1 MEALRAAGR
10 AVLRSPRLARHGLGL
25 RRRRKLPESWAD
37 MQEPLLDGM
46 CFTLKYLGMTLVEKP
61 KGEDMA
67 AAAIRRI
74 VATARV
80 GARKFQKVIL
90 TVSPR
95 GISLQDADTKEMV
108 ENISIY
114 RISYCTTDKLQNKV
128 FAYVAQSQ
136 ESGALECH
144 AFLSPKKKI
153 AQAVTLTVAQAFQM
167 ALDLWE
173 AAHAGSR
180 QEQPFHPSCVLE
192 SSEPGRPSE
201 PAPPGSPPFRHQFGV
216 QRRKRRRKITSVKP
230 YLGLAWGMMG
240 TLFSSKAAWRS
251 WGGEPTAQQSQ
262 HLSCP
267 EQARLLHSYC
277 ATTRGKPQTAGR
289 GWRGLETSPLLAPRL
304 PWAKPNL
311 CNNGPA
317 TQDSPCACT
326 QARQHLLLP
335 LALPTRHGVCWHRC
349 PAVHR
354 LQHPLLVLLSACMN
368 CLKLQLLPARA
379 GGPVLLARPAPS
391 VRRATPVL

>member
-37 MQEPLLDGM
+37 MQEPLLEGM

-74 VATARV
+74 VATARA

-180 QEQPFHPSCVLE
+180 QEQPLHPSCVLE

-201 PAPPGSPPFRHQFGV
+201 PAPPGSPPFRHQFGEEEEEEEDDNIV
-216 QRRKRRRKITSVKP
+216 ETLSGSMEE
-230 YLGLAWGMMG
+230 LGRGAQSPAELA
-240 TLFSSKAAWRS
+240 LLVPRVSS
-251 WGGEPTAQQSQ
+251 PTAQ
-262 HLSCP
+262 LLCY
-267 EQARLLHSYC
+267 RLGQPPDSWKEL
-277 ATTRGKPQTAGR
+277 AVVGDLRTGGPRTAGPK
-289 GWRGLETSPLLAPRL
+289 TPL
-304 PWAKPNL
+304 
-311 CNNGPA
+311 G
-317 TQDSPCACT
+317 
-326 QARQHLLLP
+326 
-335 LALPTRHGVCWHRC
+335 
-349 PAVHR
+349 
-354 LQHPLLVLLSACMN
+354 
-368 CLKLQLLPARA
+368 
-379 GGPVLLARPAPS
+379 
-391 VRRATPVL
+391 

>member
-37 MQEPLLDGM
+37 MQEPLLEGM

-136 ESGALECH
+136 ENGALECH

-173 AAHAGSR
+173 ASHAGSR
-180 QEQPFHPSCVLE
+180 QEQPLHPSCVLE
-192 SSEPGRPSE
+192 SSEAGRPSE
-201 PAPPGSPPFRHQFGV
+201 PAPSGSPPFRHQFGEEEEEEEDDNV
-216 QRRKRRRKITSVKP
+216 GETLSGSMEE
-230 YLGLAWGMMG
+230 LGRGAHSPAESAPLVPRV
-240 TLFSSKAAWRS
+240 SS
-251 WGGEPTAQQSQ
+251 PTAQLLCYRLGQ
-262 HLSCP
+262 HPDSWKGLGEVGDLP
-267 EQARLLHSYC
+267 
-277 ATTRGKPQTAGR
+277 TAGPR
-289 GWRGLETSPLLAPRL
+289 TAGPKTPL
-304 PWAKPNL
+304 
-311 CNNGPA
+311 G
-317 TQDSPCACT
+317 
-326 QARQHLLLP
+326 
-335 LALPTRHGVCWHRC
+335 
-349 PAVHR
+349 
-354 LQHPLLVLLSACMN
+354 
-368 CLKLQLLPARA
+368 
-379 GGPVLLARPAPS
+379 
-391 VRRATPVL
+391 

>member
-1 MEALRAAGR
+1 MPKP
-10 AVLRSPRLARHGLGL
+10 SPREVRGAGVCDRPE
-25 RRRRKLPESWAD
+25 LPESWAD
-37 MQEPLLDGM
+37 MQEPLLEGM

-74 VATARV
+74 VAMARG

-95 GISLQDADTKEMV
+95 GISLQDAETKEVV

-173 AAHAGSR
+173 AAHTGSR
-180 QEQPFHPSCVLE
+180 QEQPLHPSCALE
-192 SSEPGRPSE
+192 SSEPGRASE
-201 PAPPGSPPFRHQFGV
+201 PAPPGSPPFRHHFGEEEEEEEEEDDNLDEALSGCMEELGGGPHSPAA
-216 QRRKRRRKITSVKP
+216 SVP
-230 YLGLAWGMMG
+230 PAPAA
-240 TLFSSKAAWRS
+240 SS
-251 WGGEPTAQQSQ
+251 
-262 HLSCP
+262 
-267 EQARLLHSYC
+267 
-277 ATTRGKPQTAGR
+277 
-289 GWRGLETSPLLAPRL
+289 
-304 PWAKPNL
+304 
-311 CNNGPA
+311 PA
-317 TQDSPCACT
+317 TQ
-326 QARQHLLLP
+326 LP
-335 LALPTRHGVCWHRC
+335 LPLRWPRLGHPPDSRRQPGGVGAPPSPGPSSAS
-349 PAVHR
+349 PAA
-354 LQHPLLVLLSACMN
+354 PL
-368 CLKLQLLPARA
+368 
-379 GGPVLLARPAPS
+379 G
-391 VRRATPVL
+391 

>member
-1 MEALRAAGR
+1 MEVLRAAGR

-37 MQEPLLDGM
+37 MQEPLLEGM

-173 AAHAGSR
+173 ATHTGSR
-180 QEQPFHPSCVLE
+180 QDQPLHPSCVLE
-192 SSEPGRPSE
+192 SSEPSRPRE
-201 PAPPGSPPFRHQFGV
+201 PAPPGSAPFRHQ
-216 QRRKRRRKITSVKP
+216 
-230 YLGLAWGMMG
+230 LGEEEEEEEEEDDNVSE
-240 TLFSSKAAWRS
+240 TLSGLEELGRGAQSPAELTPRVPPPSS
-251 WGGEPTAQQSQ
+251 PTAQ
-262 HLSCP
+262 
-267 EQARLLHSYC
+267 LLCYC
-277 ATTRGKPQTAGR
+277 LGPPPDSWTVLGGVGDSPSTGPRTAGPQT
-289 GWRGLETSPLLAPRL
+289 PL
-304 PWAKPNL
+304 
-311 CNNGPA
+311 G
-317 TQDSPCACT
+317 
-326 QARQHLLLP
+326 
-335 LALPTRHGVCWHRC
+335 
-349 PAVHR
+349 
-354 LQHPLLVLLSACMN
+354 
-368 CLKLQLLPARA
+368 
-379 GGPVLLARPAPS
+379 
-391 VRRATPVL
+391 

>member
-10 AVLRSPRLARHGLGL
+10 AVLRSPRLARHSLGL

-37 MQEPLLDGM
+37 MQEPLLEGM

-180 QEQPFHPSCVLE
+180 QEQPLHPSCVLE

-201 PAPPGSPPFRHQFGV
+201 PAPPGSPPFRHQFGEEEEEEDDNV
-216 QRRKRRRKITSVKP
+216 CETLSGP
-230 YLGLAWGMMG
+230 CLGYDEYSI
-240 TLFSSKAAWRS
+240 LFQSSMEELGRGAHRPAESAPLVPRVS
-251 WGGEPTAQQSQ
+251 SPTAQLLCYRLGQPPDSWKGLGGVGD
-262 HLSCP
+262 LS
-267 EQARLLHSYC
+267 
-277 ATTRGKPQTAGR
+277 TTGPKT
-289 GWRGLETSPLLAPRL
+289 PL
-304 PWAKPNL
+304 
-311 CNNGPA
+311 G
-317 TQDSPCACT
+317 
-326 QARQHLLLP
+326 
-335 LALPTRHGVCWHRC
+335 
-349 PAVHR
+349 
-354 LQHPLLVLLSACMN
+354 
-368 CLKLQLLPARA
+368 
-379 GGPVLLARPAPS
+379 
-391 VRRATPVL
+391 

>member
-37 MQEPLLDGM
+37 MQEPLLEGM

-173 AAHAGSR
+173 ATHAGSR
-180 QEQPFHPSCVLE
+180 QDQPLHPSCVLE
-192 SSEPGRPSE
+192 SSEPGRPCE
-201 PAPPGSPPFRHQFGV
+201 PAPPGSAPFTHQFGEEEEEELEEEEDDS
-216 QRRKRRRKITSVKP
+216 ISETLSGMEE
-230 YLGLAWGMMG
+230 LGRGAHSPAELIP
-240 TLFSSKAAWRS
+240 LVPPPSS
-251 WGGEPTAQQSQ
+251 PTAQLLCYRLGPPPDSWMV
-262 HLSCP
+262 LAGAGDCP
-267 EQARLLHSYC
+267 STGPR
-277 ATTRGKPQTAGR
+277 TADPK
-289 GWRGLETSPLLAPRL
+289 TPL
-304 PWAKPNL
+304 
-311 CNNGPA
+311 G
-317 TQDSPCACT
+317 
-326 QARQHLLLP
+326 
-335 LALPTRHGVCWHRC
+335 
-349 PAVHR
+349 
-354 LQHPLLVLLSACMN
+354 
-368 CLKLQLLPARA
+368 
-379 GGPVLLARPAPS
+379 
-391 VRRATPVL
+391 

>member
-1 MEALRAAGR
+1 MEALR
-10 AVLRSPRLARHGLGL
+10 AVLRSPRLARTGLGL

-37 MQEPLLDGM
+37 MQEPLLEGM

-128 FAYVAQSQ
+128 FAYVAQRQ

-180 QEQPFHPSCVLE
+180 QEQPLHPPCALV

-201 PAPPGSPPFRHQFGV
+201 PTPTGSPPFRHQFG
-216 QRRKRRRKITSVKP
+216 QEEEEEEDDNIAETLSGSMED
-230 YLGLAWGMMG
+230 LGMG
-240 TLFSSKAAWRS
+240 APGPVESARLMPRASS
-251 WGGEPTAQQSQ
+251 PTAQ
-262 HLSCP
+262 
-267 EQARLLHSYC
+267 LLC
-277 ATTRGKPQTAGR
+277 CRVGQPPDGWKEPGGLGDLPPAG
-289 GWRGLETSPLLAPRL
+289 LKTLL
-304 PWAKPNL
+304 
-311 CNNGPA
+311 G
-317 TQDSPCACT
+317 
-326 QARQHLLLP
+326 
-335 LALPTRHGVCWHRC
+335 
-349 PAVHR
+349 
-354 LQHPLLVLLSACMN
+354 
-368 CLKLQLLPARA
+368 
-379 GGPVLLARPAPS
+379 
-391 VRRATPVL
+391 

>member
-25 RRRRKLPESWAD
+25 CRRRKLPESWAD
-37 MQEPLLDGM
+37 MQEPLLEGM

-74 VATARV
+74 VAMARV

-173 AAHAGSR
+173 AANAGAGDSPAAPEEALGIPVWILVETCFSVCLLACKEEEEEEEDENLDETLSGCLLEDDGCSVLF
-180 QEQPFHPSCVLE
+180 QSCMEELGRGAHGPTELAPPVPRT
-192 SSEPGRPSE
+192 SSSTAQLPLSWPRLGQ
-201 PAPPGSPPFRHQFGV
+201 PPGS
-216 QRRKRRRKITSVKP
+216 RKEP
-230 YLGLAWGMMG
+230 
-240 TLFSSKAAWRS
+240 
-251 WGGEPTAQQSQ
+251 GGAGDPPTAGPGTDRPKNP
-262 HLSCP
+262 LS
-267 EQARLLHSYC
+267 
-277 ATTRGKPQTAGR
+277 
-289 GWRGLETSPLLAPRL
+289 
-304 PWAKPNL
+304 
-311 CNNGPA
+311 
-317 TQDSPCACT
+317 
-326 QARQHLLLP
+326 
-335 LALPTRHGVCWHRC
+335 
-349 PAVHR
+349 
-354 LQHPLLVLLSACMN
+354 
-368 CLKLQLLPARA
+368 
-379 GGPVLLARPAPS
+379 
-391 VRRATPVL
+391 

>member
-37 MQEPLLDGM
+37 MQEPLLEGM

-136 ESGALECH
+136 DSGALECH

-180 QEQPFHPSCVLE
+180 QEQPLHPSCVLE

-201 PAPPGSPPFRHQFGV
+201 PAPPGSPPFRHRFGEEEEEEEDDNIGETLSG
-216 QRRKRRRKITSVKP
+216 RP
-230 YLGLAWGMMG
+230 CLGYDGCCV
-240 TLFSSKAAWRS
+240 LFQSSMEEVGKGAHSSAESAFLVPRAS
-251 WGGEPTAQQSQ
+251 SPTAQ
-262 HLSCP
+262 LLCY
-267 EQARLLHSYC
+267 RLGQPPDSWKGLGGVGDL
-277 ATTRGKPQTAGR
+277 ATAGP
-289 GWRGLETSPLLAPRL
+289 GTAGSKTPL
-304 PWAKPNL
+304 
-311 CNNGPA
+311 G
-317 TQDSPCACT
+317 
-326 QARQHLLLP
+326 
-335 LALPTRHGVCWHRC
+335 
-349 PAVHR
+349 
-354 LQHPLLVLLSACMN
+354 
-368 CLKLQLLPARA
+368 
-379 GGPVLLARPAPS
+379 
-391 VRRATPVL
+391 

>member
-10 AVLRSPRLARHGLGL
+10 AVLSFPPRARHGLGL
-25 RRRRKLPESWAD
+25 CRRRKLPESWAD
-37 MQEPLLDGM
+37 MQEPLLEGM

-74 VATARV
+74 IAMAQV

-95 GISLQDADTKEMV
+95 GISLQDADTKEIV

-114 RISYCTTDKLQNKV
+114 RISYCTTDKLQNKI

-173 AAHAGSR
+173 AANAGSR
-180 QEQPFHPSCVLE
+180 QEQPLHLPCVLE
-192 SSEPGRPSE
+192 HSEPGRASE
-201 PAPPGSPPFRHQFGV
+201 PAPPGEPSLQTPIQGPCCYFHSLPCTWGPDMTRG
-216 QRRKRRRKITSVKP
+216 TLYSVWLTRQESRLVFAP
-230 YLGLAWGMMG
+230 GTPLSAWGDTTSLKEM
-240 TLFSSKAAWRS
+240 SSLCLVIILPVWDKA
-251 WGGEPTAQQSQ
+251 Q
-262 HLSCP
+262 
-267 EQARLLHSYC
+267 
-277 ATTRGKPQTAGR
+277 
-289 GWRGLETSPLLAPRL
+289 
-304 PWAKPNL
+304 
-311 CNNGPA
+311 
-317 TQDSPCACT
+317 PCSSA
-326 QARQHLLLP
+326 
-335 LALPTRHGVCWHRC
+335 
-349 PAVHR
+349 
-354 LQHPLLVLLSACMN
+354 QHPLRVQSQPKHSQC
-368 CLKLQLLPARA
+368 
-379 GGPVLLARPAPS
+379 
-391 VRRATPVL
+391 

>member
-10 AVLRSPRLARHGLGL
+10 AVLRSPRLARHSLGL

-37 MQEPLLDGM
+37 MQEPLLEGM

-136 ESGALECH
+136 QSGALECH

-180 QEQPFHPSCVLE
+180 QEQPLHPSCVLE

-201 PAPPGSPPFRHQFGV
+201 PAPPGSPPFRHQFGEEEEEEEDDNIGETLSGMEELERGAHGPAESTHLV
-216 QRRKRRRKITSVKP
+216 PRASSATAQLLCYR
-230 YLGLAWGMMG
+230 LGQPPD
-240 TLFSSKAAWRS
+240 S
-251 WGGEPTAQQSQ
+251 WKGLRGVGDLPTAGPRAPGSK
-262 HLSCP
+262 
-267 EQARLLHSYC
+267 
-277 ATTRGKPQTAGR
+277 T
-289 GWRGLETSPLLAPRL
+289 PL
-304 PWAKPNL
+304 
-311 CNNGPA
+311 G
-317 TQDSPCACT
+317 
-326 QARQHLLLP
+326 
-335 LALPTRHGVCWHRC
+335 
-349 PAVHR
+349 
-354 LQHPLLVLLSACMN
+354 
-368 CLKLQLLPARA
+368 
-379 GGPVLLARPAPS
+379 
-391 VRRATPVL
+391 

>member
-25 RRRRKLPESWAD
+25 RRRRKLPESWGD
-37 MQEPLLDGM
+37 MQEPLLEGM

-173 AAHAGSR
+173 ATHAELTPLVP
-180 QEQPFHPSCVLE
+180 QL
-192 SSEPGRPSE
+192 SS
-201 PAPPGSPPFRHQFGV
+201 
-216 QRRKRRRKITSVKP
+216 
-230 YLGLAWGMMG
+230 
-240 TLFSSKAAWRS
+240 
-251 WGGEPTAQQSQ
+251 PTAQ
-262 HLSCP
+262 LLCY
-267 EQARLLHSYC
+267 RLGPPPDSWKVLGGVGNSPS
-277 ATTRGKPQTAGR
+277 TGPRTAGPK
-289 GWRGLETSPLLAPRL
+289 TPL
-304 PWAKPNL
+304 
-311 CNNGPA
+311 G
-317 TQDSPCACT
+317 
-326 QARQHLLLP
+326 
-335 LALPTRHGVCWHRC
+335 
-349 PAVHR
+349 
-354 LQHPLLVLLSACMN
+354 
-368 CLKLQLLPARA
+368 
-379 GGPVLLARPAPS
+379 
-391 VRRATPVL
+391 

>member
-1 MEALRAAGR
+1 
-10 AVLRSPRLARHGLGL
+10 
-25 RRRRKLPESWAD
+25 
-37 MQEPLLDGM
+37 MQEPLLEGM

-173 AAHAGSR
+173 AANAGSR
-180 QEQPFHPSCVLE
+180 QEQPLHPPCVLE
-192 SSEPGRPSE
+192 RSEPSRASE

-216 QRRKRRRKITSVKP
+216 QYVQVWP
-230 YLGLAWGMMG
+230 M
-240 TLFSSKAAWRS
+240 
-251 WGGEPTAQQSQ
+251 
-262 HLSCP
+262 
-267 EQARLLHSYC
+267 
-277 ATTRGKPQTAGR
+277 
-289 GWRGLETSPLLAPRL
+289 PR
-304 PWAKPNL
+304 
-311 CNNGPA
+311 
-317 TQDSPCACT
+317 
-326 QARQHLLLP
+326 
-335 LALPTRHGVCWHRC
+335 
-349 PAVHR
+349 AVTH
-354 LQHPLLVLLSACMN
+354 
-368 CLKLQLLPARA
+368 
-379 GGPVLLARPAPS
+379 
-391 VRRATPVL
+391 

>member
-1 MEALRAAGR
+1 MTLASLPVLTGPRIAVTSSGMEALRAAGR

-25 RRRRKLPESWAD
+25 RRRRRLPESWAD
-37 MQEPLLDGM
+37 MQEPLLEGM

-74 VATARV
+74 VATAQA

-180 QEQPFHPSCVLE
+180 QEQPLHPSCVLE

-201 PAPPGSPPFRHQFGV
+201 PAPPGSPPFRHQFGEEEEEEEDDNV
-216 QRRKRRRKITSVKP
+216 VETLSGP
-230 YLGLAWGMMG
+230 CLGYNGCSL
-240 TLFSSKAAWRS
+240 LF
-251 WGGEPTAQQSQ
+251 
-262 HLSCP
+262 
-267 EQARLLHSYC
+267 
-277 ATTRGKPQTAGR
+277 
-289 GWRGLETSPLLAPRL
+289 
-304 PWAKPNL
+304 
-311 CNNGPA
+311 
-317 TQDSPCACT
+317 
-326 QARQHLLLP
+326 
-335 LALPTRHGVCWHRC
+335 
-349 PAVHR
+349 
-354 LQHPLLVLLSACMN
+354 
-368 CLKLQLLPARA
+368 
-379 GGPVLLARPAPS
+379 
-391 VRRATPVL
+391 

>member
-1 MEALRAAGR
+1 
-10 AVLRSPRLARHGLGL
+10 VLRSPRLARHGLGL

-37 MQEPLLDGM
+37 MQEPLLEGM

-74 VATARV
+74 VATAQV

-136 ESGALECH
+136 ENGALECH

-173 AAHAGSR
+173 ATHAGR
-180 QEQPFHPSCVLE
+180 
-192 SSEPGRPSE
+192 
-201 PAPPGSPPFRHQFGV
+201 
-216 QRRKRRRKITSVKP
+216 
-230 YLGLAWGMMG
+230 
-240 TLFSSKAAWRS
+240 
-251 WGGEPTAQQSQ
+251 
-262 HLSCP
+262 
-267 EQARLLHSYC
+267 
-277 ATTRGKPQTAGR
+277 
-289 GWRGLETSPLLAPRL
+289 
-304 PWAKPNL
+304 
-311 CNNGPA
+311 
-317 TQDSPCACT
+317 
-326 QARQHLLLP
+326 
-335 LALPTRHGVCWHRC
+335 
-349 PAVHR
+349 
-354 LQHPLLVLLSACMN
+354 
-368 CLKLQLLPARA
+368 
-379 GGPVLLARPAPS
+379 
-391 VRRATPVL
+391 

>member
-37 MQEPLLDGM
+37 MQEPLLEGM

-180 QEQPFHPSCVLE
+180 QDQPLHPSCVLE
-192 SSEPGRPSE
+192 SSEAGRARE
-201 PAPPGSPPFRHQFGV
+201 PAPPGRAPFTHHFGEEEEEEEDDNV
-216 QRRKRRRKITSVKP
+216 SETLSGSMEE
-230 YLGLAWGMMG
+230 LGKG
-240 TLFSSKAAWRS
+240 
-251 WGGEPTAQQSQ
+251 
-262 HLSCP
+262 
-267 EQARLLHSYC
+267 LHSPAGLIPLVPPSSSPRAQLLC
-277 ATTRGKPQTAGR
+277 CRLGPPPHSWTGLGGAGGSPSTGTRTAGP
-289 GWRGLETSPLLAPRL
+289 SAPL
-304 PWAKPNL
+304 
-311 CNNGPA
+311 G
-317 TQDSPCACT
+317 
-326 QARQHLLLP
+326 
-335 LALPTRHGVCWHRC
+335 
-349 PAVHR
+349 
-354 LQHPLLVLLSACMN
+354 
-368 CLKLQLLPARA
+368 
-379 GGPVLLARPAPS
+379 
-391 VRRATPVL
+391 

>member
-37 MQEPLLDGM
+37 MQEPLLEGM

-180 QEQPFHPSCVLE
+180 QDQPLHPSCVLE
-192 SSEPGRPSE
+192 SSEAGRPRE
-201 PAPPGSPPFRHQFGV
+201 PAPPGSAPFTHHFGEEEEEEEEDDNVSETLSGMEELGRGLHSPAELTPLVPP
-216 QRRKRRRKITSVKP
+216 
-230 YLGLAWGMMG
+230 
-240 TLFSSKAAWRS
+240 SSS
-251 WGGEPTAQQSQ
+251 PTAQ
-262 HLSCP
+262 LLCY
-267 EQARLLHSYC
+267 RLGPPPDSWMVLGGAADSPS
-277 ATTRGKPQTAGR
+277 TGTRTAGPK
-289 GWRGLETSPLLAPRL
+289 TPL
-304 PWAKPNL
+304 
-311 CNNGPA
+311 G
-317 TQDSPCACT
+317 
-326 QARQHLLLP
+326 
-335 LALPTRHGVCWHRC
+335 
-349 PAVHR
+349 
-354 LQHPLLVLLSACMN
+354 
-368 CLKLQLLPARA
+368 
-379 GGPVLLARPAPS
+379 
-391 VRRATPVL
+391 

>member
-25 RRRRKLPESWAD
+25 RRRRKLPESWGE
-37 MQEPLLDGM
+37 MQEPLLEGM

-173 AAHAGSR
+173 ATHAGSR
-180 QEQPFHPSCVLE
+180 QDQPLHPSCVLE
-192 SSEPGRPSE
+192 SSEPGRPCE
-201 PAPPGSPPFRHQFGV
+201 PAPPGSAPFRHQFGEEEEEEEKEEDDNV
-216 QRRKRRRKITSVKP
+216 SETLSGVMSMP
-230 YLGLAWGMMG
+230 CLSEGHAWSMMDAV
-240 TLFSSKAAWRS
+240 FSSKAAWRS
-251 WGGEPTAQQSQ
+251 WGGEPTAQQ
-262 HLSCP
+262 
-267 EQARLLHSYC
+267 
-277 ATTRGKPQTAGR
+277 
-289 GWRGLETSPLLAPRL
+289 
-304 PWAKPNL
+304 N
-311 CNNGPA
+311 
-317 TQDSPCACT
+317 
-326 QARQHLLLP
+326 
-335 LALPTRHGVCWHRC
+335 
-349 PAVHR
+349 
-354 LQHPLLVLLSACMN
+354 
-368 CLKLQLLPARA
+368 
-379 GGPVLLARPAPS
+379 
-391 VRRATPVL
+391 

>member
-37 MQEPLLDGM
+37 MQEPLLEGM

-180 QEQPFHPSCVLE
+180 QDQPLHPSCVLE
-192 SSEPGRPSE
+192 SSEAGRARE
-201 PAPPGSPPFRHQFGV
+201 PAPPGRAPFTHHFGEEEEEEEDDNV
-216 QRRKRRRKITSVKP
+216 SETLSGSMEE
-230 YLGLAWGMMG
+230 LGKG
-240 TLFSSKAAWRS
+240 
-251 WGGEPTAQQSQ
+251 
-262 HLSCP
+262 
-267 EQARLLHSYC
+267 LHSPAGLIPLVPPSSSPQAQLLC
-277 ATTRGKPQTAGR
+277 CRLGPPPHSWTGLGGAGGSPSTGTRTAGP
-289 GWRGLETSPLLAPRL
+289 SAPL
-304 PWAKPNL
+304 
-311 CNNGPA
+311 G
-317 TQDSPCACT
+317 
-326 QARQHLLLP
+326 
-335 LALPTRHGVCWHRC
+335 
-349 PAVHR
+349 
-354 LQHPLLVLLSACMN
+354 
-368 CLKLQLLPARA
+368 
-379 GGPVLLARPAPS
+379 
-391 VRRATPVL
+391 

>member
-25 RRRRKLPESWAD
+25 RRRRKLPETWAD
-37 MQEPLLDGM
+37 MQEPLLEGM

-180 QEQPFHPSCVLE
+180 QEQPLHPSCVLE
-192 SSEPGRPSE
+192 SSEPSRPSE

-216 QRRKRRRKITSVKP
+216 QSWKRRRK
-230 YLGLAWGMMG
+230 MM
-240 TLFSSKAAWRS
+240 TWVRLCLAAWRS

-262 HLSCP
+262 HLLCP
-267 EQARLLHSYC
+267 ALRLLSYC
-277 ATTRGKPQTAGR
+277 ATAWGSPRTAGR
-289 GWRGLETSPLLAPRL
+289 GWQGSDTSPQPAPGLLAP
-304 PWAKPNL
+304 
-311 CNNGPA
+311 
-317 TQDSPCACT
+317 
-326 QARQHLLLP
+326 
-335 LALPTRHGVCWHRC
+335 
-349 PAVHR
+349 
-354 LQHPLLVLLSACMN
+354 
-368 CLKLQLLPARA
+368 
-379 GGPVLLARPAPS
+379 
-391 VRRATPVL
+391 

>member
-25 RRRRKLPESWAD
+25 CRRRKLPESWAD
-37 MQEPLLDGM
+37 MQEPLLEGM

-173 AAHAGSR
+173 AANAGSR
-180 QEQPFHPSCVLE
+180 QEQPLHPPCVLE
-192 SSEPGRPSE
+192 RSEPSRASE
-201 PAPPGSPPFRHQFGV
+201 PAPPGSPPFRHQFGEEEEEEEDENLDETLSGCMEELGRGTHGPAESAPPV
-216 QRRKRRRKITSVKP
+216 PRASSSTAQLPLSWPRLGQPPGSRKEP
-230 YLGLAWGMMG
+230 GGLGDP
-240 TLFSSKAAWRS
+240 
-251 WGGEPTAQQSQ
+251 PTAGPGTE
-262 HLSCP
+262 CP
-267 EQARLLHSYC
+267 EN
-277 ATTRGKPQTAGR
+277 
-289 GWRGLETSPLLAPRL
+289 PL
-304 PWAKPNL
+304 
-311 CNNGPA
+311 G
-317 TQDSPCACT
+317 
-326 QARQHLLLP
+326 
-335 LALPTRHGVCWHRC
+335 
-349 PAVHR
+349 
-354 LQHPLLVLLSACMN
+354 
-368 CLKLQLLPARA
+368 
-379 GGPVLLARPAPS
+379 
-391 VRRATPVL
+391 

>member
-25 RRRRKLPESWAD
+25 CRRRKLPESWAD
-37 MQEPLLDGM
+37 MQEPLLEGM

-108 ENISIY
+108 ESISIY

-173 AAHAGSR
+173 AANAGRRNFSD
-180 QEQPFHPSCVLE
+180 EEEEEEEDENLDETLSGVMSMGLSAGACLE
-192 SSEPGRPSE
+192 
-201 PAPPGSPPFRHQFGV
+201 
-216 QRRKRRRKITSVKP
+216 
-230 YLGLAWGMMG
+230 MMG
-240 TLFSSKAAWRS
+240 ALFSSKAAWRS
-251 WGGEPTAQQSQ
+251 WGGEPMDQQD
-262 HLSCP
+262 LVGVRAAVNP
-267 EQARLLHSYC
+267 EFYQ
-277 ATTRGKPQTAGR
+277 
-289 GWRGLETSPLLAPRL
+289 
-304 PWAKPNL
+304 
-311 CNNGPA
+311 
-317 TQDSPCACT
+317 
-326 QARQHLLLP
+326 LLL
-335 LALPTRHGVCWHRC
+335 
-349 PAVHR
+349 
-354 LQHPLLVLLSACMN
+354 Q
-368 CLKLQLLPARA
+368 
-379 GGPVLLARPAPS
+379 
-391 VRRATPVL
+391 